1 MDNKKQ
7 RIFSELNN
15 GKFPFTGNLYKKNQ
29 RRISF
34 SKLFKWAF
42 VSVFFISIVFA
53 VIYGVFLNNK
63 TSAESINQN
72 TILNQLAKNLILPED
87 EIINIMRVSNAKDL
101 EKQDIFY
108 KNVKNGDYVIIY
120 KSMIILFNFDKSLI
134 KGIKTLQN

>member
-1 MDNKKQ
+1 MDSKKQ

-15 GKFPFTGNLYKKNQ
+15 DKLPFSGNLYKKNQ

-34 SKLFKWAF
+34 SKLFRWTF
-42 VSVFFISIVFA
+42 ISVFFISIVFA

-72 TILNQLAKNLILPED
+72 TVLNQLSKNLILPKD

-120 KSMIILFNFDKSLI
+120 KSMVILYDFDKSLI
-134 KGIKTLQN
+134 KNIKTY